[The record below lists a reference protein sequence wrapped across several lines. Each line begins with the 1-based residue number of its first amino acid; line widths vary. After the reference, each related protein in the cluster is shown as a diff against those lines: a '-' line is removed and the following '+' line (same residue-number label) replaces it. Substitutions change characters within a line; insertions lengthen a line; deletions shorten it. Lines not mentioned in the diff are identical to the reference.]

1 VRWDLLGRTVEG
13 RPIEYAQFGNGQKHV
28 LVVGS
33 LAGDEPEGV
42 AAAEALAASLTK
54 FPRRLQDVK
63 LTIVRDPNPDGRAKR
78 TAANARGVLLD
89 RNFPSANWR
98 ELASGKTLVS
108 GPNPL
113 SEPETQALAEL
124 LEDVKPDRVVILGAA
139 SKRTSVLFAGPAED
153 LARQLTL
160 EAEGVLVPRDGT
172 RWTGSLLMLAGEDRA
187 IPTIRMGFPP
197 RVTAEEVFSAN
208 KRAIMT
214 AAGCGTAMPFPAGA
228 GRMTPQQSVASTAT
242 SVPAAINSNRAA
254 SSPYLGSF
262 GTASA
267 NPNGSFVEKKAAER
281 AAAAP
286 MAPAQTID
294 FETIR
299 NGRPLVPIASPR
311 SRNGYPVESPALMT
325 TNIAPVAPAPSPN
338 VERRFERLPPV
349 NVFQMPRADTSG
361 VVGPQPPIPAYPH
374 AQ

>member
-1 VRWDLLGRTVEG
+1 
-13 RPIEYAQFGNGQKHV
+13 

-54 FPRRLQDVK
+54 FPRRLEDVK

-78 TAANARGVLLD
+78 TAANAHGVLLD

-98 ELASGKTLVS
+98 KLASGTTLVS

-153 LARQLTL
+153 LARQLTV
-160 EAEGVLVPRDGT
+160 EAEGVLVPRDGN
-172 RWTGSLLMLAGEDRA
+172 RWTGSLLMLAGGDRS

-214 AAGCGTAMPFPAGA
+214 AAGCGTAMPFPSVA
-228 GRMTPQQSVASTAT
+228 GRATPQQPV
-242 SVPAAINSNRAA
+242 VPAATTVPATVSPNRAA

-262 GTASA
+262 GTANA

-286 MAPAQTID
+286 VTPAQTID

-299 NGRPLVPIASPR
+299 NGRPLVRIASPR
-311 SRNGYPVESPALMT
+311 SRSGYPVDPSAATATSLSP
-325 TNIAPVAPAPSPN
+325 IASVPSQT
-338 VERRFERLPPV
+338 VERKFERLPPV
-349 NVFQMPRADTSG
+349 NAFQVPHANAG
-361 VVGPQPPIPAYPH
+361 GVGPQPPIPAYPH